1 MTAMTEHEEH
11 ERARAP
17 APSSAFRETAPS
29 QGHPDREHKATTSTP
44 RCPHTKAVR
53 VNLSEGLNRDIE
65 LIVEN
70 LGLWPSLSEFIRD
83 AIRKER
89 DCRINDA
96 RLVKRQ
102 LELEGGTHDPWHAR
116 GSTPSPEASPTLLKE
131 EDEDG

>member
-1 MTAMTEHEEH
+1 MDLSRNPEEKLKG
-11 ERARAP
+11 AGAP

-29 QGHPDREHKATTSTP
+29 QGHSDGEHKATTSTP

-70 LGLWPSLSEFIRD
+70 LGLWPSLNEFIRD

-89 DCRINDA
+89 DCRIDEA
-96 RLVKRQ
+96 VKAKDQ
-102 LELEGGTHDPWHAR
+102 LEEGAHDPR
-116 GSTPSPEASPTLLKE
+116 RSNDPGQEEGEAT
-131 EDEDG
+131 